1 MLIGQ
6 QLKQFRLDAN
16 YSQQTLAEQI
26 NVSRQVISKWETDK
40 SAPDLNTLVV
50 LAKLYNVSLNTLLG
64 VETVT
69 KPNSF
74 FCPI

>member
-1 MLIGQ
+1 M
-6 QLKQFRLDAN
+6 
-16 YSQQTLAEQI
+16 
-26 NVSRQVISKWETDK
+26 
-40 SAPDLNTLVV
+40 NTLVV